1 MMQTFLPYEDF
12 EASAKCLDYKR
23 LGKQRVEAW
32 QLYQIVTGVRTSGGW
47 INHPAARMWQGF
59 PNLLAWYYNAMV
71 DEWVKRGYRNTM
83 EIIMVPP
90 SMTQPFW
97 LGDKKF
103 HDSHKSNLLR
113 KDPVFYKKYNWNV
126 DASLGYYWPE

>member
-1 MMQTFLPYEDF
+1 
-12 EASAKCLDYKR
+12 
-23 LGKQRVEAW
+23 
-32 QLYQIVTGVRTSGGW
+32 
-47 INHPAARMWQGF
+47 MWQGF